1 MTIGDLVVPTDR
13 FGEVWPNFALA
24 QPRGVSAHAVLGGDV
39 PAGTLAGRVAIIGAS
54 AAGLRDMRVTSIGSM
69 PGVYLNARAL
79 RDMLAGALLQ
89 RPAWSEPLEIALM
102 IASGLAVIVAA
113 GARRRGAFIMLWL
126 AASVAIV
133 GGSIAL
139 HRVDRLLI
147 DPSASVIAT
156 TALVF
161 AILLIGALRQDRAT
175 PAFAG

>member
-1 MTIGDLVVPTDR
+1 
-13 FGEVWPNFALA
+13 
-24 QPRGVSAHAVLGGDV
+24 
-39 PAGTLAGRVAIIGAS
+39 
-54 AAGLRDMRVTSIGSM
+54 M